1 MFSDIDECNSTK
13 PLTPCDQI
21 CENIPGSYNCSCQ
34 KGFNLVNGSRC
45 EGIVTILLM
54 FLHMIST
61 GAWIS
66 KRWWN
71 VAIKNNWQLGQGSTG
86 WIFSCSLTCYEV
98 TFYCVRAFML
108 QLPYI
113 FFFKNS
119 VGVLLCFFGL
129 EAQIFLWLLLHYR
142 EEYSLLLYQFP
153 FHVLR
158 YRWVQFDQTS
168 YSMRSDLWEYSWKLQ
183 LLLWGWIQPC

>member
-1 MFSDIDECNSTK
+1 MTLKAPQIVWNNVMKVIVQPSKLVLAVPIWGGTFYFVAVNCSNLPFTFSDIDECNSTK
-13 PLTPCDQI
+13 PFTPCDQI

-45 EGIVTILLM
+45 KGIVTILLM
-54 FLHMIST
+54 FLQMIST

-98 TFYCVRAFML
+98 TFIALGLLCCSY
-108 QLPYI
+108 PT
-113 FFFKNS
+113 FFFPRIVS
-119 VGVLLCFFGL
+119 
-129 EAQIFLWLLLHYR
+129 
-142 EEYSLLLYQFP
+142 EYCYVSL
-153 FHVLR
+153 
-158 YRWVQFDQTS
+158 D
-168 YSMRSDLWEYSWKLQ
+168 
-183 LLLWGWIQPC
+183 